1 MHVYGITS
9 GLILGF
15 AGPRGLDSPVHV
27 YGAVL
32 IRRCTCTVL
41 HPGSYLVS
49 RALADVMLEE
59 LSILGFAGP
68 RGCDVGGAQKS
79 TTKQG

>member
-1 MHVYGITS
+1 MYGITS

-27 YGAVL
+27 YG
-32 IRRCTCTVL
+32 ITS
-41 HPGSYLVS
+41 GF
-49 RALADVMLEE
+49 
-59 LSILGFAGP
+59 ILGFAGP